1 MKLTVEMTEVEF
13 VALTKAV
20 KSVAKGNAVLP
31 APESG
36 GAIQKVVDFLSGF
49 AAGAPTVDVEAD
61 DADEESDIDEEDS
74 DGESN
79 LVPLH
84 PAIAEQLLP
93 DESAFL
99 AQKEQ
104 ERLRLLHGKDLWIAL
119 IELWREGFGV
129 ENVAQPD
136 RVKALHGATNPLV
149 YAYLKS
155 TKGLTDATRTAVY
168 LLDGGD
174 PYATVLQ
181 LTKSQLR
188 EARLLAE
195 NIAQVSSFHAPEFTE
210 LLEYTYEFRTLPSE
224 D

>member
-20 KSVAKGNAVLP
+20 KSVAKGNPSAP
-31 APESG
+31 APESS

-49 AAGAPTVDVEAD
+49 AAGTPTVDVGAD
-61 DADEESDIDEEDS
+61 DVDEESDIDEEDS

-136 RVKALHGATNPLV
+136 RVKALQGATNPLV

-155 TKGLTDATRTAVY
+155 TRGLTDAARTAVY

-195 NIAQVSSFHAPEFTE
+195 NIAQVSSFHAPEFTD

>member
-20 KSVAKGNAVLP
+20 KSVAKGHAPV
-31 APESG
+31 PESG

-49 AAGAPTVDVEAD
+49 AAGTPSVEV
-61 DADEESDIDEEDS
+61 DADSDDDDIDADSADS

-93 DESAFL
+93 EDTAL
-99 AQKEQ
+99 AAQKEQ

-129 ENVAQPD
+129 EDAPQPD
-136 RVKALHGATNPLV
+136 RVKALQGAANPLV

-155 TKGLTDATRTAVY
+155 TRGLTDATRTAVY

-181 LTKSQLR
+181 LTLAQIR

-195 NIAQVSSFHAPEFTE
+195 NIAQVSSFHAPEFTD
-210 LLEYTYEFRTLPSE
+210 LLEYTYEFRTLPTE